1 MAARKGVAD
10 ASPVVAGAA
19 AEPYPALQQPTVRL
33 DGTNDPPCVPF
44 CAPAEARRR
53 ESEEFP
59 TQRGPIDLRLLR
71 RPQSRSPNAM
81 KLPGVRNAAGKKWQ
95 LGIQS
100 RGFKHGIGKFRSIV
114 TSLLDPSVTE
124 RLAGVRISHVYHP
137 TYATW
142 PGSGGGRCWK
152 RCACSHLPRILNIPQ
167 KCQNPAF
174 FLNTIASW
182 TGTEERTELK
192 RTRVGEAPA
201 GEPLVAVTVSPA
213 RLISVTSRSRDD

>member
-81 KLPGVRNAAGKKWQ
+81 KLPGVRNAAAAEQKQKNGN
-95 LGIQS
+95 LGS
-100 RGFKHGIGKFRSIV
+100 KVG
-114 TSLLDPSVTE
+114 
-124 RLAGVRISHVYHP
+124 
-137 TYATW
+137 
-142 PGSGGGRCWK
+142 GS
-152 RCACSHLPRILNIPQ
+152 N
-167 KCQNPAF
+167 
-174 FLNTIASW
+174 
-182 TGTEERTELK
+182 TELASF
-192 RTRVGEAPA
+192 GA
-201 GEPLVAVTVSPA
+201 L
-213 RLISVTSRSRDD
+213 